1 MNDMEGDEGL
11 PRLLAAVQQGDA
23 AALDT
28 LIRQFRP
35 RIFRFCLARLADHQ
49 LAEDVTQETCVALVS
64 ALPTYEDRGHRLSS
78 FVFGIAAN
86 KVAME
91 RRSAS
96 RRPSTTTDD
105 SLLER
110 PSDAAGPEDTAV
122 LADQVRSLAEPLAA
136 LSDRD
141 REVLLLRVVA
151 QLSAEEVGEAL
162 GMTSGAVRV
171 AQHRALKAVRTQLG
185 AGGEG
190 R

>member
-1 MNDMEGDEGL
+1 MNGVEGDEGL
-11 PRLLAAVQQGDA
+11 PELLAAVQEGDDQ
-23 AALDT
+23 ALDT
-28 LIRQFRP
+28 LIRRFRP
-35 RIFRFCLARLADHQ
+35 RIFRFCLARLGDVQ

-78 FVFGIAAN
+78 FVFGVAAN

-96 RRPSTTTDD
+96 RRPATTGDETLVEHASPD
-105 SLLER
+105 
-110 PSDAAGPEDTAV
+110 PGPENTAV
-122 LADQVRSLAEPLAA
+122 LADQIRSLAEPLAA

-151 QLSAEEVGEAL
+151 QLSADEVGEAL

-171 AQHRALKAVRTQLG
+171 AQHRALKSVRARLE
-185 AGGEG
+185 GGG
-190 R
+190 SR